1 MIGLDLNPG
10 MLVESAFGTYAA
22 GLVAKIR
29 PRLEDSAKTATAR
42 WISPASRT
50 LFGLTSTPNDG
61 AAVWIEPPLADPG
74 GNSGIPRMTT
84 ARPGYAGGAPR
95 GAHDL
100 FAA

>member
-1 MIGLDLNPG
+1 VIGLDLNPG

-61 AAVWIEPPLADPG
+61 AAVWIEPHWP
-74 GNSGIPRMTT
+74 IP
-84 ARPGYAGGAPR
+84 AEIAGSPE
-95 GAHDL
+95 
-100 FAA
+100 